1 MPARS
6 TIRFRITAV
15 ATVAVGVVLI
25 VAGLGLALF
34 QRSALTSNV
43 DQNLTQRADDLTALL
58 RSGTTLPD
66 SFVPNTREGFTQLVG
81 PDGVVLVSSP
91 NLAGAPALPLDAP
104 SGPADSFQ
112 TVTVL
117 AVDDDSFRVLSRRL
131 PDLGVLHIGAD
142 LDVVSEATTALATA
156 SLLIIPV
163 VVAALATLVW
173 WLVGRTLQPVE
184 QMRSEVATISSTDLH
199 HRVPRPRTGDEI
211 DRLADTMNEMLTRLE
226 GSVVRQQRFVADA
239 SHELRSPLTRLRSQL
254 EVELAETDDP
264 SWTAALQSL
273 LDDVVGMQEVVED
286 LLYLARADEGHV
298 AVAAQPLDLDDLV
311 IDEARR
317 IQSGGRVDVDLAGVS
332 GAHVM
337 GNPGQLSRAVRNL
350 LDNAARHATAR
361 VTVSLEES
369 AETARLTIADDGPG
383 IAPEDY
389 ARIFERF
396 SRLDEARS
404 ADAGGSGLGLA
415 IARDIVVRHGGT
427 LNLFEANRPGAT
439 FELRLPAAR

>member
-66 SFVPNTREGFTQLVG
+66 SFVPTTREGFTQLVG
-81 PDGVVLVSSP
+81 TDGVVLVSSP

-104 SGPADSFQ
+104 SSAADSLQ
-112 TVTVL
+112 TATVL

-131 PDLGVLHIGAD
+131 PDLGVLHIGAE

-163 VVAALATLVW
+163 VVAALAALVW

-211 DRLADTMNEMLTRLE
+211 DRLAGTMNEMLSRLE
-226 GSVVRQQRFVADA
+226 SSVARQQRFVADA
-239 SHELRSPLTRLRSQL
+239 SHELRSPLTRLRAQL
-254 EVELAETDDP
+254 EVELTQTGDP
-264 SWTAALQSL
+264 SWTTALQSL
-273 LDDVVGMQEVVED
+273 LDDVVGMQEVVDD
-286 LLYLARADEGHV
+286 LLYLARADEGQV
-298 AVAAQPLDLDDLV
+298 TIASQPLDLDDLV
-311 IDEARR
+311 IEEARR
-317 IQSGGRVDVDLAGVS
+317 IRSEGRVEVDLAAVS
-332 GAHVM
+332 GAHVT

-427 LNLFEANRPGAT
+427 LNLLEVNRPGAT